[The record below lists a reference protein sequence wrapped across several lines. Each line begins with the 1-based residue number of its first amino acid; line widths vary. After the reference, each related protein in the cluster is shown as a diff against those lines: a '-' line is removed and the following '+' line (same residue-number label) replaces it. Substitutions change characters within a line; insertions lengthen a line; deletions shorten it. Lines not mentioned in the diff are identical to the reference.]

1 MQQQKKKKEEEKED
15 RAKRLTYRVATKLI
29 FEKPKQAHTSAD
41 HKVRTPRIFQS
52 ACSPP
57 SCFLSSPTPS
67 SSVARN
73 SKREYR
79 SGLRRKKTCA
89 TQSLSLSLSHSSLF
103 LSKTFATEEQCPLM
117 RLSERCRAGPYSC
130 RSGSLPV

>member
-1 MQQQKKKKEEEKED
+1 
-15 RAKRLTYRVATKLI
+15 VATKLI
-29 FEKPKQAHTSAD
+29 LEKPKQAHTSAD
-41 HKVRTPRIFQS
+41 HKVRNPRIFQS

-73 SKREYR
+73 SKRECR
-79 SGLRRKKTCA
+79 SGLRRKKMCA
-89 TQSLSLSLSHSSLF
+89 TQSLSLSLSLSHSSLF

-117 RLSERCRAGPYSC
+117 RLGERCRAGPYSY
-130 RSGSLPV
+130 RSGSLP

>member
-1 MQQQKKKKEEEKED
+1 
-15 RAKRLTYRVATKLI
+15 VATKLI

-41 HKVRTPRIFQS
+41 HKVRTPRIFQT

-57 SCFLSSPTPS
+57 SCLLSSPTPS

-73 SKREYR
+73 SKRECR

-89 TQSLSLSLSHSSLF
+89 TQSLSLSHLSLF
-103 LSKTFATEEQCPLM
+103 LSKTFATEEQCPLR

-130 RSGSLPV
+130 RSGSLPL